1 MMGDSLEDALMS
13 LIMTSSADSSHAD
26 GGMDVFTETALYDR
40 ETCGRIIGPGGVTIK
55 SIREQSGCKVV
66 VSNESVDGMQTVSLA
81 GSEAQVRAAKEKLSA
96 VVAALHA
103 EGSTGKIESRPVGP
117 PAVVTQLF
125 AKSQVSRLIGPGGA
139 TIRRLRDSSRA
150 FIKIDNE
157 DQPPPPGTMEP
168 CQQLRVTGTDA
179 QVQVALA
186 LIHEILSSDS
196 GAPKEN
202 GEGKHEVVRSVAKD
216 QVRRLIGQG
225 GATIRK
231 LRDTSRAF
239 IKIDNDE
246 LPPAAGATAMRQQ
259 LRIIGTDVQVAT
271 ALQLIAD
278 ILADPPPTNAPV
290 AAAAPAPPSCGV
302 SAPAAAIP
310 SSNIS
315 STSSNGSLSSSY
327 SSANSIPSSDSC
339 TLSAASTVSC
349 TGNSTGTATAADNN
363 SYAVVRMIPKEQ
375 ARRLIGPGGATIRR
389 LRDASRA
396 FIKID
401 NDDLPPTPG
410 TNEPCQQLRVTGT
423 EMQVQVALGMIDELL
438 ASPLGSELPVSSQR
452 SDLAIGAPTA
462 EAAAP
467 KTELQRV
474 VPKSQVSRLIGP
486 GGATIR
492 RLRDASRA
500 FIKIDNED
508 QPPVAGTT
516 EPCQQLRVTGT
527 EMQVHLALALINEVL
542 SQAPAPAASQVSG
555 LPILPRRQPLF
566 RYTPQPSRLWVET

>member
-1 MMGDSLEDALMS
+1 MTGENLEDALMG
-13 LIMTSSADSSHAD
+13 LIMTSAESAASAAD
-26 GGMDVFTETALYDR
+26 VEIGEAFTETALCDR

-81 GSEAQVRAAKEKLSA
+81 GTEAQVRAAKEKLA
-96 VVAALHA
+96 VIVAALHA
-103 EGSTGKIESRPVGP
+103 EGSNGKLESRPAGP
-117 PAVVTQLF
+117 PAVVTHLF

-139 TIRRLRDSSRA
+139 TIRRLRDTSRA

-157 DQPPPPGTMEP
+157 DQPPPPGTTEP

-186 LIHEILSSDS
+186 LIQEILSSES
-196 GAPKEN
+196 GGPKEN
-202 GEGKHEVVRSVAKD
+202 TEGKHEVVRSVAKD

-239 IKIDNDE
+239 IKIDNEE
-246 LPPAAGATAMRQQ
+246 LPPVASGTAIRQQ
-259 LRIIGTDVQVAT
+259 LRIIGTDLQVAT
-271 ALQLIAD
+271 ALQLIAE
-278 ILADPPPTNAPV
+278 ILADNPAASAP
-290 AAAAPAPPSCGV
+290 AAAAPALGCGAW
-302 SAPAAAIP
+302 APAAAIP
-310 SSNIS
+310 SSTITA
-315 STSSNGSLSSSY
+315 TSGDASLSSS
-327 SSANSIPSSDSC
+327 SSSSTSVLSADSPS
-339 TLSAASTVSC
+339 LSAAST
-349 TGNSTGTATAADNN
+349 GAAP

-401 NDDLPPTPG
+401 NDDLPPSPG

-423 EMQVQVALGMIDELL
+423 ELQVQVALGMIDELL

-452 SDLAIGAPTA
+452 SDLAIGAAST
-462 EAAAP
+462 EAAPP

-508 QPPVAGTT
+508 QPPTAGTT

-527 EMQVHLALALINEVL
+527 ELQVHLALALINEIL
-542 SQAPAPAASQVSG
+542 SQAHAPACTQV
-555 LPILPRRQPLF
+555 RA
-566 RYTPQPSRLWVET
+566 